1 MKTIVISG
9 AKSNVGKTT
18 LAEEIRQLLHGSVRV
33 KLGHGELKEGMD
45 NVFYHAGTPY
55 ERIKAENPQA
65 DFLIIESNRILE
77 EIDPDL
83 VIYLPAD
90 DPKPSAALAKEKAD
104 LVRGCEMSEQSVALI
119 IERLG
124 VDTQIAGELVRLA
137 CDDRETEIDDEDG
150 Q

>member
-18 LAEEIRQLLHGSVRV
+18 LAEKVSGLLSGSVRV
-33 KLGHGELKEGMD
+33 KLGHGELKEDVD

-55 ERIKAENPQA
+55 ERIKEENPQA

-90 DPKPSAALAKEKAD
+90 DPKPSAALAEARAD
-104 LVRGCEMSEQSVALI
+104 LIRGCECRDEMVSSVADK
-119 IERLG
+119 LG
-124 VDTQIAGELVRLA
+124 IDAVTAAEIVRLA
-137 CDDRETEIDDEDG
+137 CETGETG
-150 Q
+150 NGR

>member
-1 MKTIVISG
+1 MKTIVVSG

-18 LAEEIRQLLHGSVRV
+18 LAEEMSRLLPGSMHV
-33 KLGHGELKEGMD
+33 KLGHGEAKDGID

-55 ERIKAENPQA
+55 ERIVEENPQA

-77 EIDPDL
+77 EIDPGL

-90 DPKPSAALAKEKAD
+90 DPKPSAALAEEKAD
-104 LVRGCEMSEQSVALI
+104 LIRGCEMSDELVELV

-124 VDTQIAGELVRLA
+124 VDTRTAVEIVRLV
-137 CDDRETEIDDEDG
+137 CEDIG
-150 Q
+150 PEMD

>member
-18 LAEEIRQLLHGSVRV
+18 LAGKMGALLPGSVCV
-33 KLGHGELKEGMD
+33 KLGHGAVKEGVD

-55 ERIKAENPQA
+55 ERIKEDNPQA

-90 DPKPSAALAKEKAD
+90 DPKPSAALAETNAD
-104 LVRGCEMSEQSVALI
+104 LIRGCEMSDDMVRLVVD
-119 IERLG
+119 RLG
-124 VDTQIAGELVRLA
+124 IDTSIAAAIIMLA
-137 CDDRETEIDDEDG
+137 CEGGVTEDG
-150 Q
+150 NEDE